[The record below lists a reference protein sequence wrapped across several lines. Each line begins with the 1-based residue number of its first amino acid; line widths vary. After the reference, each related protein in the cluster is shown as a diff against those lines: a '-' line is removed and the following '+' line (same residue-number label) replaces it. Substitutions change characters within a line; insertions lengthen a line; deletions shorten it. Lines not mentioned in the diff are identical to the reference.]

1 MIFASGFEIPS
12 LSSFFELGENIGASW
27 EEGSAWGNDMMSLNA
42 LSAELDVD
50 IADIMKLLNAHK
62 IETSSSKTI
71 LVIALEDDLQPN
83 EIMKII

>member
-27 EEGSAWGNDMMSLNA
+27 EEGSAWENDRMSLNA

-50 IADIMKLLNAHK
+50 IADIMKLLKAHK